1 MASIGSLVVNFAAST
16 QALESGVSK
25 AMRIVQGFGRNA
37 AAAVGN
43 VTRNVLSF
51 RGMVAGLAGATGV
64 GGLLKLAADAETLSM
79 QFKVLTGSAQTAAKL
94 MGQIQQFAAATP
106 FESVQIA
113 EAARMLLA
121 FGSGAGQVVSELRM
135 LGDIAAGVGVPLGD
149 IAEIYGKA
157 RVQGRLFA
165 EDINQ
170 LTGRGIPIISALAR
184 QFGVADS
191 EVRGLV
197 EAGRIGFPE
206 MQAALIGM
214 TEPGGQFAGMMEQ
227 LSTTTAGK
235 FSTFL
240 DNVKELGRTIGGS
253 LLPAANAVLEWA
265 NSFQPQ
271 LMEIG
276 AIIGVVFENGTLSIT
291 AMLET
296 LSSYTSTTFQFLADS
311 ALMLGE
317 NIKIALSNA
326 LGSIET
332 RMRNLGEVVAY
343 YLGLSDEIIT
353 QQAPQAQ
360 QLKAMPQFAAPN
372 LGPANS
378 DLAQKISERLATLQN
393 GPNGMGKQLEEQN
406 QALQATLTPSKLAE
420 AARPVEPEKTQ
431 AKTEQE
437 VAAAMTKGSAEAFSA
452 ILQAGRKS
460 PEAEATHQQTKALLQ
475 PLQAMAAGIGN
486 LGAAVVIEQFVGVP

>member
-79 QFKVLTGSAQTAAKL
+79 QFKVLTGSAKTAATL

-135 LGDIAAGVGVPLGD
+135 LGDIAAGVGVPLQD

-191 EVRGLV
+191 EVRALV

-240 DNVKELGRTIGGS
+240 DNVKELG
-253 LLPAANAVLEWA
+253 
-265 NSFQPQ
+265 QP
-271 LMEIG
+271 LKE
-276 AIIGVVFENGTLSIT
+276 L
-291 AMLET
+291 
-296 LSSYTSTTFQFLADS
+296 
-311 ALMLGE
+311 
-317 NIKIALSNA
+317 
-326 LGSIET
+326 T
-332 RMRNLGEVVAY
+332 RSMFTNL
-343 YLGLSDEIIT
+343 
-353 QQAPQAQ
+353 
-360 QLKAMPQFAAPN
+360 N
-372 LGPANS
+372 
-378 DLAQKISERLATLQN
+378 
-393 GPNGMGKQLEEQN
+393 
-406 QALQATLTPSKLAE
+406 
-420 AARPVEPEKTQ
+420 
-431 AKTEQE
+431 
-437 VAAAMTKGSAEAFSA
+437 TKGIS
-452 ILQAGRKS
+452 
-460 PEAEATHQQTKALLQ
+460 
-475 PLQAMAAGIGN
+475 
-486 LGAAVVIEQFVGVP
+486 

>member
-16 QALESGVSK
+16 QALESGVAK
-25 AMRIVQGFGRNA
+25 ATRLVAGFGRNA
-37 AAAVGN
+37 AASIGN

-64 GGLLKLAADAETLSM
+64 GGLLKLGADAETLSM
-79 QFKVLTGSAQTAAKL
+79 QFKVLTGSAKTAATL
-94 MGQIQQFAAATP
+94 MSQIQQFAASTP
-106 FESVQIA
+106 FESTEIA
-113 EAARMLLA
+113 TAARQLLA

-170 LTGRGIPIISALAR
+170 LTGRGIPIIGALAK

-191 EVRGLV
+191 EIRGLV

-206 MQAALIGM
+206 MQAALASM

-240 DNVKELGRTIGGS
+240 DNVKELGRTIGGA
-253 LLPAANAVLEWA
+253 LLPAANAMLDWA

-276 AIIGVVFENGTLSIT
+276 AVIGVVFENGTLTIT

-296 LSSYTSTTFQFLADS
+296 LSSYTAATFEFLMSS
-311 ALMLGE
+311 AEALGN
-317 NIKIALSNA
+317 NIKIALGNA
-326 LGSIET
+326 LASIEN

-353 QQAPQAQ
+353 QQAPQMQ
-360 QLKAMPQFAAPN
+360 RSVAMPNFAAPN
-372 LGPANS
+372 LGPANT
-378 DLAQKISERLATLQN
+378 DLAAKIADRLQALQS
-393 GPNGMGKQLEEQN
+393 GPNGAM
-406 QALQATLTPSKLAE
+406 QAIELQKSALDSLATPTRMADE
-420 AARPVEPEKTQ
+420 AATAEKVAGQ
-431 AKTEQE
+431 SDKKT
-437 VAAAMTKGSAEAFSA
+437 AAAMTRGSAEAYSA
-452 ILQAGRKS
+452 ILQASQRS
-460 PEAEATHQQTKALLQ
+460 PEAEATKEQTKALLK
-475 PLQAMAAGIGN
+475 PLQQMAAGIGN
-486 LGAAVVIEQFVGVP
+486 LAAGVVVKEFAGAF

>member
-1 MASIGSLVVNFAAST
+1 MASIGSLVVNFSAST
-16 QALESGVSK
+16 QALESGVAK
-25 AMRIVQGFGRNA
+25 ASRLVAGFGRNA
-37 AAAVGN
+37 TAAIGN

-64 GGLLKLAADAETLSM
+64 GGLLKLAADAETLAM
-79 QFKVLTGSAQTAAKL
+79 QFKVLTGSAKTAATL
-94 MGQIQQFAAATP
+94 MSQIQQFAAATP
-106 FESVQIA
+106 FESVEIA
-113 EAARMLLA
+113 GAARQLLA
-121 FGSGAGQVVSELRM
+121 FGSGAGQVVDELRM

-170 LTGRGIPIISALAR
+170 LTGRGIPIIGALAK

-197 EAGRIGFPE
+197 ESGRIGFPE
-206 MQAALIGM
+206 MQAALSSM
-214 TEPGGQFAGMMEQ
+214 VQPGGQFSGMMEQ

-253 LLPAANAVLEWA
+253 LLPAANALLNWA

-271 LMEIG
+271 LMQIG
-276 AIIGVVFENGTLSIT
+276 AVIGVVFENGTLSIT

-296 LSSYTSTTFQFLADS
+296 LSSYTAATFSFLLSS
-311 ALMLGE
+311 AEALGA
-317 NIKIALSNA
+317 NIKIALGNA
-326 LGSIET
+326 LSSIET

-353 QQAPQAQ
+353 QQAPQMQ
-360 QLKAMPQFAAPN
+360 QIKPMPQFAAPN
-372 LGPANS
+372 LGPANT
-378 DLAQKISERLATLQN
+378 DLAQKISERLQSLQA
-393 GPNGMGKQLEEQN
+393 GPNGITNQLEQQQQSFES
-406 QALQATLTPSKLAE
+406 LMTPTRVADVTTEADKTVGTTDKKLAE
-420 AARPVEPEKTQ
+420 A
-431 AKTEQE
+431 
-437 VAAAMTKGSAEAFSA
+437 MTRGSAEAYSA

-460 PEAEATHQQTKALLQ
+460 LEAEATKQQTKDLLK

-486 LGAAVVIEQFVGVP
+486 LAAGVVIEQFAGVP

>member
-1 MASIGSLVVNFAAST
+1 M
-16 QALESGVSK
+16 
-25 AMRIVQGFGRNA
+25 
-37 AAAVGN
+37 
-43 VTRNVLSF
+43 
-51 RGMVAGLAGATGV
+51 
-64 GGLLKLAADAETLSM
+64 AADAETLSM
-79 QFKVLTGSAQTAAKL
+79 QFKVLTGSAQTAARL
-94 MGQIQQFAAATP
+94 MGQIQQFAAETP

-191 EVRGLV
+191 EVRALV

-296 LSSYTSTTFQFLADS
+296 LTSYTATTFPFLADS
-311 ALMLGE
+311 ALMLWD
-317 NIKIALSNA
+317 NIKISLSNA
-326 LGSIET
+326 LGSSET
-332 RMRNLGEVVAY
+332 RRRTLGEVVA
-343 YLGLSDEIIT
+343 
-353 QQAPQAQ
+353 
-360 QLKAMPQFAAPN
+360 
-372 LGPANS
+372 
-378 DLAQKISERLATLQN
+378 
-393 GPNGMGKQLEEQN
+393 
-406 QALQATLTPSKLAE
+406 
-420 AARPVEPEKTQ
+420 
-431 AKTEQE
+431 
-437 VAAAMTKGSAEAFSA
+437 
-452 ILQAGRKS
+452 
-460 PEAEATHQQTKALLQ
+460 
-475 PLQAMAAGIGN
+475 
-486 LGAAVVIEQFVGVP
+486 